1 MPSMENEPAERLT
14 EIDEPIYGN
23 QRTAR
28 MIVEQESRIIELEA
42 EVERLRAEVGGMWE
56 DAISIVESTWAT
68 TSVGKVKMEYQSE
81 YERNRV
87 VEALRARA
95 AKPEEKSK

>member
-1 MPSMENEPAERLT
+1 
-14 EIDEPIYGN
+14 
-23 QRTAR
+23 
-28 MIVEQESRIIELEA
+28 
-42 EVERLRAEVGGMWE
+42 MWE